1 MRRRRTMT
9 EEIEF
14 SEHAEGRTFNFT
26 GPVETF
32 DEETKNVYYRLRR
45 VALLAGDEGKLPDGK
60 VYTEAQVIEILGE
73 DYAAGL
79 VNDKKCC
86 G

>member
-1 MRRRRTMT
+1 MT
-9 EEIEF
+9 EETEVL
-14 SEHAEGRTFNFT
+14 EQAEGRTFDFT

-32 DEETKNVYYRLRR
+32 NEETKNVYYRLRR
-45 VALLAGDEGKLPDGK
+45 VALLADDESKFPDGK
-60 VYTEAQVIEILGE
+60 VYTEWQVVEILGE

-79 VNDKKCC
+79 VINKKCC